1 MWTAGPAPRG
11 RGRHRGVCGVCVR
24 PESRVC
30 GYKTVMLLVCALRF
44 VPHTTH
50 PPTQVSQCHKLQ
62 LAATALHRVG
72 RAKTAQSKQGANA
85 NASLTSS
92 VGAQQRDRRV
102 VEVRGDA
109 ARLPKQVVV
118 VGMQC
123 YGQVG
128 LQSGA
133 CGDATRLLRSRS
145 RPKPH
150 AVRIRLNG
158 HACWLWPR
166 VLEVLRS
173 VRGTDSA

>member
-1 MWTAGPAPRG
+1 MRLSYVLNLFSLFTFLRDFCAHETEPTIQPGAEAREYRNMRTFFTVCYLCARCDSFHTPHILPHKSAPQAA
-11 RGRHRGVCGVCVR
+11 
-24 PESRVC
+24 
-30 GYKTVMLLVCALRF
+30 T
-44 VPHTTH
+44 
-50 PPTQVSQCHKLQ
+50 

-109 ARLPKQVVV
+109 AGLPKQVVV

-128 LQSGA
+128 GGCMRRRNTPA
-133 CGDATRLLRSRS
+133 
-145 RPKPH
+145 P
-150 AVRIRLNG
+150 
-158 HACWLWPR
+158 
-166 VLEVLRS
+166 
-173 VRGTDSA
+173 